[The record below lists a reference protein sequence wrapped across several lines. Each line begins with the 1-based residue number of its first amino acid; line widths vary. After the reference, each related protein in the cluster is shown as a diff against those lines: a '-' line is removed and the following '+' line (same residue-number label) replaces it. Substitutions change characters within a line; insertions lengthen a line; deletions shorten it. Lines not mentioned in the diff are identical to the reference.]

1 MADSEMNCVAVVEEL
16 QALDKQIQKL
26 LSRRSYAAKWTKNP
40 HISSNFTSWLWAQAR
55 SANRQGVQQRAVT
68 LKTSHKIGII
78 TATTLLSISVKLKG
92 SIAHCEMKHYNSQ
105 KNELKVQLLEKEPEF
120 NWKVFWIFF
129 NPQLSAFLAAVLLAF
144 GAAILNIHIPLM
156 LGELVNVVAQFTR
169 EHTGNYLCE
178 VKGPALRLLGLY
190 GIQGL
195 MTSGYIILLSR
206 VGERV
211 AAEMR
216 KSLFVSLLRQ
226 DIAFFDANKTGRM
239 VNRLTSDVQEF
250 KSSFKMVISQGLRSI
265 TQTAGCF
272 VSLYL
277 ISPKL
282 TTVMVVVV
290 PCLVATGALIGSF
303 LRKLSR
309 RAQEQVARA
318 TGVADEALGNV
329 RAVRA
334 FAMESRET
342 ESLANISILFGQ
354 VVRGMS
360 AGARV
365 FEHMVLE
372 PTIPLKGG
380 ISIPLNLLTGHIKF
394 SNISF
399 NYPTRPGHVVLKDFD
414 LVLPPYKRVAIVGES
429 GGGKSTVAALLERF
443 YDPDNGIITLDG
455 HDIKSLDPSWLR
467 GNAIGFISQE
477 PVLFGTSVMENI
489 RFGKP
494 DATDKEVYEA
504 AKMANAHHF
513 ITNFPDGYN
522 TVVGER
528 GVTLSG
534 GQKQRIAIARALI
547 KNPRILILDE
557 ATSALDAESERAVQD
572 ALDRAT
578 SGRTVLIIAHRLSTI
593 QNADIICVLSNGNIK
608 ETLPHAVRSRLYS
621 PSPPYLSGW
630 RFQRRARCRSN
641 VCSAAAPSSPV
652 PAPQPGGH
660 VASVIHAA
668 PRAEGTPSSAR
679 AAGKDRKLTDASLPV
694 CQPPAPPLP
703 VGLFLR
709 PNRVSPLPVMDIPW
723 SRLSAVIGGHTRHTV
738 QSRACQGE
746 GLLVRG
752 HLGSPSAAA
761 TCLPAALLLPAP
773 FELQRLF
780 LRSPRGCRRPT
791 GPANQHRPPLTLIRR
806 SLPGKQNTPGPK
818 GRLPIGRELTSQ
830 VPSNRGNVLGV
841 ASLDAMPSRAPPAMA
856 RSWELAA
863 LLQCTPARRS
873 GNNGPPADPWRSVGF
888 LTPRGCV
895 HAAPAVRGW
904 GPLLRR
910 VVHNKFFDNRSPP
923 WNRRSILPATPDVN
937 GTRAQTGRH
946 LFCTKP
952 PHVYYTNYL
961 QQLGHKDPSPLVTQ
975 TQSRAQTPKQSLSP
989 GHNAFFSGRL
999 HNSSCLVLLPPD
1011 SSPNEWRRPLLW
1023 RTRMSPRCSRQSSG
1037 HAQVWRKCR
1046 LSSRLLSGRRHKSS
1060 PQHFLVW
1067 RECWGN
1073 KSPRHWGLLAVTTGP
1088 YREGLP
1094 CP

>member
-1 MADSEMNCVAVVEEL
+1 MG
-16 QALDKQIQKL
+16 
-26 LSRRSYAAKWTKNP
+26 
-40 HISSNFTSWLWAQAR
+40 F
-55 SANRQGVQQRAVT
+55 
-68 LKTSHKIGII
+68 
-78 TATTLLSISVKLKG
+78 
-92 SIAHCEMKHYNSQ
+92 
-105 KNELKVQLLEKEPEF
+105 
-120 NWKVFWIFF
+120 
-129 NPQLSAFLAAVLLAF
+129 
-144 GAAILNIHIPLM
+144 
-156 LGELVNVVAQFTR
+156 
-169 EHTGNYLCE
+169 
-178 VKGPALRLLGLY
+178 
-190 GIQGL
+190 
-195 MTSGYIILLSR
+195 
-206 VGERV
+206 
-211 AAEMR
+211 
-216 KSLFVSLLRQ
+216 RQ

-342 ESLANISILFGQ
+342 DLYTVEVDKSSRMNESLGIGIAVFQGLSNFALNCIVLGTIYIGGSFIANNDLSAGELMSFLVASQTVQRSLANISILFGQ

-608 ETLPHAVRSRLYS
+608 EMGSHETLLKKGCLYAE
-621 PSPPYLSGW
+621 LIK
-630 RFQRRARCRSN
+630 RQRTN
-641 VCSAAAPSSPV
+641 
-652 PAPQPGGH
+652 
-660 VASVIHAA
+660 
-668 PRAEGTPSSAR
+668 
-679 AAGKDRKLTDASLPV
+679 K
-694 CQPPAPPLP
+694 
-703 VGLFLR
+703 
-709 PNRVSPLPVMDIPW
+709 
-723 SRLSAVIGGHTRHTV
+723 
-738 QSRACQGE
+738 
-746 GLLVRG
+746 
-752 HLGSPSAAA
+752 
-761 TCLPAALLLPAP
+761 
-773 FELQRLF
+773 
-780 LRSPRGCRRPT
+780 
-791 GPANQHRPPLTLIRR
+791 
-806 SLPGKQNTPGPK
+806 PK
-818 GRLPIGRELTSQ
+818 
-830 VPSNRGNVLGV
+830 
-841 ASLDAMPSRAPPAMA
+841 
-856 RSWELAA
+856 
-863 LLQCTPARRS
+863 
-873 GNNGPPADPWRSVGF
+873 
-888 LTPRGCV
+888 
-895 HAAPAVRGW
+895 
-904 GPLLRR
+904 
-910 VVHNKFFDNRSPP
+910 
-923 WNRRSILPATPDVN
+923 
-937 GTRAQTGRH
+937 
-946 LFCTKP
+946 
-952 PHVYYTNYL
+952 
-961 QQLGHKDPSPLVTQ
+961 
-975 TQSRAQTPKQSLSP
+975 
-989 GHNAFFSGRL
+989 
-999 HNSSCLVLLPPD
+999 
-1011 SSPNEWRRPLLW
+1011 
-1023 RTRMSPRCSRQSSG
+1023 
-1037 HAQVWRKCR
+1037 
-1046 LSSRLLSGRRHKSS
+1046 
-1060 PQHFLVW
+1060 
-1067 RECWGN
+1067 
-1073 KSPRHWGLLAVTTGP
+1073 
-1088 YREGLP
+1088 
-1094 CP
+1094 